1 MASKQGTVDYLVDQ
15 MAPAGAIAA
24 KRMFGEYGLYCDGR
38 FFAVV
43 CDDQLYLKP
52 TAAGREWIGA
62 VVEAPP
68 YPGASNWLLVDGERW
83 DDGAWLARLA
93 GLTAAALPPPA
104 PKKPKAPKA
113 AKTVTASAA
122 AKAAKQLKAGD
133 AVKPPAPRARKPP
146 KA

>member
-1 MASKQGTVDYLVDQ
+1 MASKQGTVDYLLDQ
-15 MAPAGAIAA
+15 MAPAGALAA

-43 CDDQLYLKP
+43 CNDQLYLKP

-68 YPGASNWLLVDGERW
+68 YPGASNWLLIDGERW
-83 DDGAWLARLA
+83 DDGAWLGRLA

-113 AKTVTASAA
+113 PKEAKTATAPKEARTA
-122 AKAAKQLKAGD
+122 T
-133 AVKPPAPRARKPP
+133 APRPP
-146 KA
+146 KPAEQ

>member
-1 MASKQGTVDYLVDQ
+1 MASKQGTVDFLLDQ
-15 MAPAGAIAA
+15 MAPAGALAA

-83 DDGAWLARLA
+83 DDAAWLSRLA

-104 PKKPKAPKA
+104 PKKPKPPKAGGAAQEVKA
-113 AKTVTASAA
+113 AKE
-122 AKAAKQLKAGD
+122 AKVAKVAKS
-133 AVKPPAPRARKPP
+133 P
-146 KA
+146 KR

>member
-1 MASKQGTVDYLVDQ
+1 MASKQGTVDFLLDQ
-15 MAPAGAIAA
+15 MAPAGALAA

-83 DDGAWLARLA
+83 DDGAWLSRLA

-113 AKTVTASAA
+113 SGAAKEGKAAATPKEAKTARAS
-122 AKAAKQLKAGD
+122 
-133 AVKPPAPRARKPP
+133 KPP
-146 KA
+146 KPSKP

>member
-1 MASKQGTVDYLVDQ
+1 MASKQGTVDYLLDQ
-15 MAPAGAIAA
+15 MGPAGAIAA

-38 FFAVV
+38 FFALV

-52 TAAGREWIGA
+52 TAAGREWLGA

-83 DDGAWLARLA
+83 DDGAWLSRLA

-113 AKTVTASAA
+113 SGA
-122 AKAAKQLKAGD
+122 AKEAKAPK
-133 AVKPPAPRARKPP
+133 AVKTAKPP
-146 KA
+146 KQ

>member
-24 KRMFGEYGLYCDGR
+24 KRMFGEYGLYCDGK

-52 TAAGREWIGA
+52 TAAGREWLGA

-83 DDGAWLARLA
+83 DDGAWLGRLA
-93 GLTAAALPPPA
+93 ALTAAALPPPA
-104 PKKPKAPKA
+104 PKKPKPPKA
-113 AKTVTASAA
+113 AAASAA
-122 AKAAKQLKAGD
+122 AEAPAAKAKAK
-133 AVKPPAPRARKPP
+133 ASKPP
-146 KA
+146 KR

>member
-1 MASKQGTVDYLVDQ
+1 MASKQGTVDFLLDQ
-15 MAPAGAIAA
+15 MAPAGGIAA

-68 YPGASNWLLVDGERW
+68 YPGASNWLLIDGERW
-83 DDGAWLARLA
+83 DDSAWLSRLA

-113 AKTVTASAA
+113 ADAGKAAAGKAPA
-122 AKAAKQLKAGD
+122 AKA
-133 AVKPPAPRARKPP
+133 PPAPKTRKPP